1 MKPIKLVISAFGP
14 YPDKIRDIEFGQF
27 EEKGLFLISG
37 DTGAGKTTLFDAICF
52 ALYGDTSGH
61 YRGTGNLRSE
71 YAAPETESYVDF
83 YFTHQGHNVHVLR
96 KPEYERPKLRGSG
109 TMTVKETAVLYI
121 DDKAP
126 IEGITPVNNAVKELL
141 RIDKDQFKQIAMIA
155 QGEFWELLN
164 AKTDKRTE
172 ILRTIFNTDGYKN
185 IEFRLRER
193 MNDAYKKKENLER
206 SVLQYFAEVE
216 APMEDGAGEGT
227 DELPGSEKAAGDS
240 VSCDAEG
247 AMAGDEAGAV
257 LGEDGDAE
265 GAMVGKVIGD
275 SEYDSDDELPG
286 SDEAAAED
294 SAGALTEELYELKRK
309 AADSKSAWNIDELIG
324 IIERIVAVD
333 KKTYDRMA
341 ADLKKDEKDLDA
353 RKAELAKAEL
363 NNNALRNLEKL
374 QAENAQLEALKPEM
388 EELKALL
395 VKQKDA
401 GYKVLPSYEN
411 LKKTE
416 KDHEAARKA
425 IEKNKDLY
433 EEAKDK
439 LEAAT
444 EKLAKAR
451 DRMDEGQ
458 KAKSEA
464 DKITGEEESYVKR
477 DETLKALEILTEE
490 EAELKEELAG
500 IAKQEE
506 ENKKRIDS
514 CNETAKELKDSP
526 EKLLKARV
534 FGDKL
539 KEFKEETADI
549 LEVCEPKF
557 KALEKNLSDKQKAFV
572 EARQEHESAA
582 ATRYSLEKILENCRA
597 GLLAKDLKEG
607 EKCPVCGSTVHP
619 EPAVLPSESVSEE
632 EFEKAKTAE
641 EKLLQKRTGAMTLA
655 ESAKG
660 SLNTYQEQL
669 RISILDLIEKV
680 GSDPNLGE
688 SLAVSGLAE
697 NSMDELLEKVRE
709 VAKAIKDA
717 ILQNNKKEAE
727 LSRDAEALK
736 EALDKLDRLQG
747 SDARALSK
755 KKEEAQTLLQKK
767 TADLAAAR
775 ATLEG
780 FKKLSFETWKD
791 AKKERDKKLSE
802 YEDIMS
808 AIDKALK
815 EKSEADK
822 TAAEIAAEI
831 RTREGTYDK
840 EEKLIGKLQKEL
852 EELLNKYGFAD
863 TEELQEYAVSD
874 RTIKSGEKK
883 LTDYEKSF
891 STNETR
897 LAQARKDAAN
907 LEYVDI
913 TEESAR
919 VRAREKEVKAFR
931 DRRSKLSF
939 SIESNLVRQ
948 KNIESGRQ
956 DLLDATEKY
965 NTSRRLYDLVRGNTG
980 NGKIT
985 LEQYIQAAGFDRII
999 HAANRRLLPMSED
1012 QYLLYRREDSLGKKS
1027 NTFLDLEV
1035 LDNYT
1040 GHRRPVGN
1048 LSGGE
1053 SFKASLS
1060 LALGLSDTVSSS
1072 MGGVQMDALFIDEG
1086 FGTLDKKS
1094 IDSAMEILLGLSNS
1108 HKLVGIISHREEL
1121 MENIPQQ
1128 IKVSKSRTGSTID
1141 IETGV

>member
-14 YPDKIRDIEFGQF
+14 YPGKIKDIEFGQF

-121 DDKAP
+121 DDQAP

-193 MNDAYKKKENLER
+193 MNDGYKKKENLER

-216 APMEDGAGEGT
+216 APMECEDELGDGA
-227 DELPGSEKAAGDS
+227 DEILGSDMAA
-240 VSCDAEG
+240 
-247 AMAGDEAGAV
+247 DEAGAV
-257 LGEDGDAE
+257 LDEDGDAE
-265 GAMVGKVIGD
+265 GAMAGKVIGD
-275 SEYDSDDELPG
+275 SEYDSDDELLG

-294 SAGALTEELYELKRK
+294 SVSALTEELYELKRK

-341 ADLKKDEKDLDA
+341 AELKKAEKELDA

-363 NNNALRNLEKL
+363 NNNALKTLDKLE
-374 QAENAQLEALKPEM
+374 AEKQQLEELGPEM
-388 EELKALL
+388 EELKGLIL
-395 VKQKDA
+395 QQKNA
-401 GYKVLPSYEN
+401 SYKVMPVLEN
-411 LKKTE
+411 LE
-416 KDHEAARKA
+416 KAVKSHEELERA
-425 IEKNKDLY
+425 IEKNK
-433 EEAKDK
+433 EALAQANKKVETTAD
-439 LEAAT
+439 
-444 EKLAKAR
+444 KLAKAKER
-451 DRMDEGQ
+451 KSLGQ
-458 KAKSEA
+458 KAKTEA
-464 DKITGEEESYVKR
+464 DKISGEEESYVKR
-477 DETLKALEILTEE
+477 DETLKALKIFTEE

-500 IAKQEE
+500 IAKEEE
-506 ENKKRIDS
+506 ENKKRIAS
-514 CNETAKELKDSP
+514 CQDTVKELKDSP
-526 EKLLKARV
+526 ERLIKARV
-534 FGDKL
+534 AGDKL
-539 KEFKEETADI
+539 AELKKEADEI
-549 LEVCEPKF
+549 LETSAPRL
-557 KALEKNLSDKQKAFV
+557 KALEQSLSDKQEAFL
-572 EARQEHESAA
+572 EARKEHESA
-582 ATRYSLEKILENCRA
+582 LERRLVLERTLENCRA
-597 GLLAKDLKEG
+597 GLLARDLKEG
-607 EKCPVCGSTVHP
+607 EKCPVCGSRVHP
-619 EPAVLPSESVSEE
+619 EPAPLPKESVTEDELEQARALEQALSETRS
-632 EFEKAKTAE
+632 A
-641 EKLLQKRTGAMTLA
+641 AMGGA
-655 ESAKG
+655 ESAKA
-660 SLNTYQEQL
+660 SLFAFSEQL
-669 RISILDLIEKV
+669 QKRISTFLRKLGSDPTFLEGDERCLDAEKV
-680 GSDPNLGE
+680 GAENCVHFVKVEKMRKRIIDKI
-688 SLAVSGLAE
+688 AE
-697 NSMDELLEKVRE
+697 NSEITAELVGDE
-709 VAKAIKDA
+709 KAY
-717 ILQNNKKEAE
+717 KEAAQKLE
-727 LSRDAEALK
+727 RLLGAEAQALTARK
-736 EALDKLDRLQG
+736 EKAMALRQEKAAG
-747 SDARALSK
+747 I
-755 KKEEAQTLLQKK
+755 
-767 TADLAAAR
+767 AAAK

-780 FKKLSFETWKD
+780 LKKLSFLTWKE
-791 AKKERDKKLSE
+791 AKKERDDKVAL
-802 YEDIMS
+802 YEDIMAS
-808 AIDKALK
+808 IDKALK
-815 EKSEADK
+815 EKNEADK
-822 TAAEIAAEI
+822 TAAAAAAEI
-831 RTREGTYDK
+831 KTREAAFEK
-840 EEKLIGKLQKEL
+840 EEKLIAKLEKEL
-852 EELLNKYGFAD
+852 QEVLMKYGFEGTD
-863 TEELQEYAVSD
+863 EMKEYAAGD
-874 RTIKSGEKK
+874 RTIKSEEKK
-883 LTDYEKSF
+883 LSDYEKAF

-897 LAQARKDAAN
+897 LAQARKDAAK

-913 TEESAR
+913 TEESAA
-919 VRAREKEVKAFR
+919 VRARDKEVKALGET
-931 DRRSKLSF
+931 RSKLFF
-939 SIESNLVRQ
+939 SIESNLGRK

-1040 GHRRPVGN
+1040 GRRRPVGN

-1128 IKVSKSRTGSTID
+1128 IRVTKSRDGSSISID
-1141 IETGV
+1141 TGV

>member
-14 YPDKIRDIEFGQF
+14 YPGKIKDIEFGQF

-193 MNDAYKKKENLER
+193 MNDGYKKKENLER

-216 APMEDGAGEGT
+216 APMECEDELGEVGAVLGEGDAT
-227 DELPGSEKAAGDS
+227 EGDDEILGSEKAAAEDS
-240 VSCDAEG
+240 VS
-247 AMAGDEAGAV
+247 
-257 LGEDGDAE
+257 
-265 GAMVGKVIGD
+265 
-275 SEYDSDDELPG
+275 
-286 SDEAAAED
+286 
-294 SAGALTEELYELKRK
+294 ALTEELYELKRK

-341 ADLKKDEKDLDA
+341 AELKKAEKELDA

-363 NNNALRNLEKL
+363 NNNALKTLDKLE
-374 QAENAQLEALKPEM
+374 AEKQQLEELGPEM
-388 EELKALL
+388 EELKGLIL
-395 VKQKDA
+395 QQKNA
-401 GYKVLPSYEN
+401 SYKVMPVLEN
-411 LKKTE
+411 LE
-416 KDHEAARKA
+416 KAVKSHEELERA
-425 IEKNKDLY
+425 IEKNK
-433 EEAKDK
+433 EALAQANKKVETTAD
-439 LEAAT
+439 
-444 EKLAKAR
+444 KLAKAKER
-451 DRMDEGQ
+451 KSLGQ
-458 KAKSEA
+458 KAKTEA
-464 DKITGEEESYVKR
+464 DKISGEEESYVKR
-477 DETLKALEILTEE
+477 DETGKSLELLKEE
-490 EAELKEELAG
+490 EAELGKMLED

-506 ENKKRIDS
+506 ENKKRIAS

-549 LEVCEPKF
+549 LEVCAPKF

-632 EFEKAKTAE
+632 EFEKAKAAE

-680 GSDPNLGE
+680 GADPNLGE
-688 SLAVSGLAE
+688 SLAVTGLAE

-709 VAKAIKDA
+709 AAKAIGDA

-747 SDARALSK
+747 SDAQALSK
-755 KKEEAQTLLQKK
+755 KKEEAQILLQKK

-780 FKKLSFETWKD
+780 FKKLSFETWKE

-831 RTREGTYDK
+831 RTREGAYDK

-874 RTIKSGEKK
+874 RTIKSEEKK

-939 SIESNLVRQ
+939 SIDSNLVRQ
-948 KNIESGRQ
+948 KNIEAGRQ
-956 DLLDATEKY
+956 DLLEATEKY

-1040 GHRRPVGN
+1040 GRRRPVGN

>member
-14 YPDKIRDIEFGQF
+14 YPGKIKDIEFGQF

-193 MNDAYKKKENLER
+193 MNDGYKKKENLER

-216 APMEDGAGEGT
+216 APMECE
-227 DELPGSEKAAGDS
+227 DELGE
-240 VSCDAEG
+240 
-247 AMAGDEAGAV
+247 DEAGA
-257 LGEDGDAE
+257 EDRVCVAGE
-265 GAMVGKVIGD
+265 GA
-275 SEYDSDDELPG
+275 DEIPE
-286 SDEAAAED
+286 SDEVAAED
-294 SAGALTEELYELKRK
+294 SVSALTEELYELKRK

-341 ADLKKDEKDLDA
+341 AELKKAEKELDA

-363 NNNALRNLEKL
+363 NNNALKTLDKLE
-374 QAENAQLEALKPEM
+374 AEKQQLEELGPEM
-388 EELKALL
+388 EELKGLIL
-395 VKQKDA
+395 QQKNA
-401 GYKVLPSYEN
+401 SYKVMPVLEN
-411 LKKTE
+411 LE
-416 KDHEAARKA
+416 KAVKSHEELERA
-425 IEKNKDLY
+425 IEKNK
-433 EEAKDK
+433 EALAQANKKVETTAD
-439 LEAAT
+439 
-444 EKLAKAR
+444 KLAKAKER
-451 DRMDEGQ
+451 KSLGQ
-458 KAKSEA
+458 KAKTEA
-464 DKITGEEESYVKR
+464 DKISGEEESYVKR
-477 DETLKALEILTEE
+477 DETGKSLELLKEE
-490 EAELKEELAG
+490 EAELGKMLED

-506 ENKKRIDS
+506 ENKKRIAS

-549 LEVCEPKF
+549 LEVCAPKF

-632 EFEKAKTAE
+632 EFEKAKAAE

-680 GSDPNLGE
+680 GADPNLGE
-688 SLAVSGLAE
+688 SLAVTGLAE

-709 VAKAIKDA
+709 AAKAIGDA

-747 SDARALSK
+747 SDAQALSK
-755 KKEEAQTLLQKK
+755 KKEEAQILLQKK

-780 FKKLSFETWKD
+780 FKKLSFETWKE

-831 RTREGTYDK
+831 RTREGAYDK

-874 RTIKSGEKK
+874 RTIKSEEKK

-913 TEESAR
+913 TEESSR

-939 SIESNLVRQ
+939 SIDSNLVRQ
-948 KNIESGRQ
+948 KNIEAGRQ
-956 DLLDATEKY
+956 DLLEATEKY

-1040 GHRRPVGN
+1040 GRRRPVGN